1 MIMIIIILIIITIII
16 MVWEVILENC
26 LLRSYS
32 VDLSVLRVTSEE
44 LESVTMH
51 KSVSEVVPWAKWI
64 QFKHE
69 KNTCIGYIKY

>member
-1 MIMIIIILIIITIII
+1 

-32 VDLSVLRVTSEE
+32 VDLLVLKLTSKE
-44 LESVTMH
+44 LQCQ

-69 KNTCIGYIKY
+69 KNTCKGYIKY